1 MITPEPEVKPIV
13 EAVENEAR
21 DSEDEDDGST
31 EVFSTY
37 PHQPEFDEDETEEN
51 ITLHAQKEV
60 ERSAKATRGT
70 KVELIQN
77 VARDADTAPET
88 VSARSTEVETESNTT
103 RHVDEAIL
111 PKTGE
116 EQSELATIFSMHAA
130 ALGIT
135 GLAGTSKRRKK
146 YK

>member
-51 ITLHAQKEV
+51 ITPHAQENVK
-60 ERSAKATRGT
+60 RSPESTNGA
-70 KVELIQN
+70 KVESIQN
-77 VARDADTAPET
+77 VARDADNAPEV
-88 VSARSTEVETESNTT
+88 VSTQSTGVETGSRTT
-103 RHVDEAIL
+103 GHVDEETL
-111 PKTGE
+111 PETGE
-116 EQSELATIFSMHAA
+116 EQSELATIFSMLAA

-146 YK
+146 DK

>member
-1 MITPEPEVKPIV
+1 M
-13 EAVENEAR
+13 
-21 DSEDEDDGST
+21 
-31 EVFSTY
+31 
-37 PHQPEFDEDETEEN
+37 
-51 ITLHAQKEV
+51 

-88 VSARSTEVETESNTT
+88 VSARSTEVEIESDTT
-103 RHVDEAIL
+103 RYADEATL

-135 GLAGTSKRRKK
+135 ELAGTSKRRKK